1 MTDLKKKQTRP
12 IKMNSQ
18 LIRPATLQVNELEH
32 DSICA
37 VVLLPDFPFVLV
49 IH

>member
-1 MTDLKKKQTRP
+1 
-12 IKMNSQ
+12 MNSQ

-37 VVLLPDFPFVLV
+37 VLLPDFPFVLV